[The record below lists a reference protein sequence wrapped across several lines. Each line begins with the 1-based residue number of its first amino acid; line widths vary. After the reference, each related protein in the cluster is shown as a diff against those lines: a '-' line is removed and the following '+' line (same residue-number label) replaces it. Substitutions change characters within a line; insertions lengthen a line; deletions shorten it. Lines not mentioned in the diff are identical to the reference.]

1 MGTFVISIMRQQFR
15 PASFA
20 KIMKGTGR
28 KIKFPC
34 FFIPNRRQNPKEAG
48 NS

>member
-1 MGTFVISIMRQQFR
+1 MGTFVISIMWQQFR

-34 FFIPNRRQNPKEAG
+34 FFAPNHK
-48 NS
+48 